1 MKTHE
6 YWETCAG
13 LLRSCCYKWQ
23 QPQNDTNFP
32 IASLL
37 PTLLHFI
44 VVQQNLPLYA
54 LWPKN
59 NINDDIMGLCA
70 TENKCI
76 YKKQKQL
83 TNTRST
89 IVQRNQ
95 KPSLSLGCDLYQH
108 MKTQCARLLAQDNK
122 TKTSRLERASE
133 SANSGFWANSGF

>member
-1 MKTHE
+1 MM
-6 YWETCAG
+6 
-13 LLRSCCYKWQ
+13 
-23 QPQNDTNFP
+23 
-32 IASLL
+32 
-37 PTLLHFI
+37 TL
-44 VVQQNLPLYA
+44 
-54 LWPKN
+54 
-59 NINDDIMGLCA
+59 MGLCA

-133 SANSGFWANSGF
+133 SANSGF